1 MFAHVQTLLRQD
13 RRGTLLVELAMA
25 MPILVAIMLGGFE
38 ISRYVLLHQK
48 LDRTVTTVGDLIAQA
63 TVLTEADIDN
73 VFEAVQY
80 VFSPFELGDIGVV
93 IVSSIGR
100 SGEDPPHINWQRSG
114 GGTLS
119 TSSYIGVEGGD
130 ATLPAGFT
138 IEAGETV
145 IVAEVFYEF
154 SPLMWPNAFA
164 GTALSDV
171 FYHRAF
177 FRPRLAPLDT
187 IE

>member
-1 MFAHVQTLLRQD
+1 MIAYVDTLLRRD

-48 LDRTVTTVGDLIAQA
+48 LDRTVTSVGDLVSQA
-63 TVLTEADIDN
+63 AAITEADMDSI
-73 VFEAVQY
+73 FEAVQY
-80 VFSPFELGDIGVV
+80 VFSPFELGDKGIV

-100 SGEDPPHINWQRSG
+100 DGTDPPHINWQRSG
-114 GGTLS
+114 AGSLG
-119 TSSYIGVEGGD
+119 TSSGIGVEGGN
-130 ATLPAGFT
+130 AALPAGFT

-154 SPLMWPNAFA
+154 APLMWPDVFEGAM
-164 GTALSDV
+164 LSDV